1 MYAENCKSMMKE
13 INDTNRWTNT
23 ACFWTGRIITVKM
36 TILPKAIY
44 QFNAI
49 PIKLPMAF
57 FTELKEKNSTICM
70 ETQKTLKSQ
79 SNLEREKWSWR
90 NQASW
95 LQTIPQSYINQDSIV
110 LAQKQKYRAMEQD
123 KKLRDEPHACMV
135 I

>member
-1 MYAENCKSMMKE
+1 
-13 INDTNRWTNT
+13 
-23 ACFWTGRIITVKM
+23 
-36 TILPKAIY
+36 
-44 QFNAI
+44 
-49 PIKLPMAF
+49 
-57 FTELKEKNSTICM
+57 M